1 MPITIKNTDGTPDG
15 RSPVALTYARVAGLA
30 YLVVI
35 LIPIFSLVLIQPH
48 LIQKGDVV
56 ATASRI
62 AGHQQLFRFSLVLD
76 LLMFSGV
83 LILAAAHYV
92 VLETVDR
99 NLSLI
104 ALLFRGAEA
113 ILGCV
118 IVLAGAVIAVLAGG
132 KTSVEGAEV
141 AALIDLLLTVRTA
154 GMDFLLVILCVG
166 AILFCYLFY
175 RSRYIPRLLSGFGIA
190 CYALIFLGSL
200 TNIITPRYADWTVL
214 AFVPGTLFE
223 IAIGGWLLFKG
234 VNLEQWATRASRC

>member
-1 MPITIKNTDGTPDG
+1 MPTTIKNTDGAPDG
-15 RSPVALTYARVAGLA
+15 HSTVSVTYARVAGLA

-35 LIPIFSLVLIQPH
+35 LLPILSLVLIQPH

-56 ATASRI
+56 GTASRI
-62 AGHQQLFRFSLVLD
+62 ADHQQLFRFSLALD
-76 LLMFSGV
+76 LLMFAGV
-83 LILAAAHYV
+83 LVLSAAHYV
-92 VLETVDR
+92 VLETVNR

-118 IVLAGAVIAVLAGG
+118 TVLAGAVIAVLVGG
-132 KTSVEGAEV
+132 STSVEGAQV
-141 AALIDLLLTVRTA
+141 AALIDLLLRARTA
-154 GMDFLLVILCVG
+154 GMDFLLVMLCLG
-166 AILFCYLFY
+166 AIPFCYLFY

-200 TNIITPRYADWTVL
+200 TNIITPRYADWTVM

-234 VNLEQWATRASRC
+234 VNVEHWNGRSAR

>member
-1 MPITIKNTDGTPDG
+1 MSTTIKNTDGTPDG
-15 RSPVALTYARVAGLA
+15 RSSAALTYARVAGLA

-35 LIPIFSLVLIQPH
+35 LLPIVSLIFIQPH

-56 ATASRI
+56 GTASRI
-62 AGHQQLFRFSLVLD
+62 AAHPQLFRFSLVVD

-83 LILAAAHYV
+83 LVLSAAHYV
-92 VLETVDR
+92 VLETVNR
-99 NLSLI
+99 SLSLI
-104 ALLFRGAEA
+104 ALSFRGAEA

-118 IVLAGAVIAVLAGG
+118 IVLVGAVIAVLAGG
-132 KTSVEGAEV
+132 NTGIEGAQIAV
-141 AALIDLLLTVRTA
+141 LIDLLIRARTA
-154 GMDFLLVILCVG
+154 GMDVLLVVLCLG
-166 AILFCYLFY
+166 AIPFCYLFY

-234 VNLEQWATRASRC
+234 VKLEHWNGRSAR